1 MPPTPSSDRRRP
13 RRAGTVLLA
22 LLSLALV
29 PPASAVDP
37 ACRGTVYLT
46 LDTGSMSQAEPIAQI
61 LQRHGVQ
68 ATFFLASERT
78 IRGDFSLD
86 DSWAPYWRARVA
98 EGHAFGSHTFDHVY
112 LKPAAGRPDAGRTRA
127 AGADAG
133 AAGAAGGGADPVVAQ
148 ARPQFGPRA
157 GQSLNWTGR
166 ALCDEIARVDTR
178 LKAMTGRGV
187 DPLWRAPAGRAPA
200 AALEAASACGYRH
213 VHWSP
218 AGFLGDELP
227 SETHPNEQLLR
238 QALAGIRAGDILV
251 AHLGIWSRR
260 DPYAPM
266 LDPLIAGLKA
276 RGLCF
281 ATLREYPGLAA
292 AGPMAAI
299 PRLRP

>member
-1 MPPTPSSDRRRP
+1 MHPTPSTDRVRARRTG
-13 RRAGTVLLA
+13 AVLLA
-22 LLSLALV
+22 LLGLTGIA
-29 PPASAVDP
+29 PADAVEP

-46 LDTGSMSQAEPIAQI
+46 LDTGSMSQAEPIADI
-61 LQRHGVQ
+61 LKRHGVQ

-78 IRGDFSLD
+78 TRGDFSLD

-112 LKPAAGRPDAGRTRA
+112 LKPASARPA
-127 AGADAG
+127 ADRSPPA
-133 AAGAAGGGADPVVAQ
+133 GADPVVVQ

-157 GQSLNWTGR
+157 GQTLNWTGR

-200 AALEAASACGYRH
+200 AALAAASACGYRH

-281 ATLREYPGLAA
+281 ATLREHPGLSA
-292 AGPMAAI
+292 AGPKAA
-299 PRLRP
+299 LAGVRP